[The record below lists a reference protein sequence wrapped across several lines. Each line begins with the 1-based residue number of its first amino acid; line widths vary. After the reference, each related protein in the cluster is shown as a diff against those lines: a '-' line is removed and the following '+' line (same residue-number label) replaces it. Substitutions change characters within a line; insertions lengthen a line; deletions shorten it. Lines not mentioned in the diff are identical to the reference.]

1 MIPRTG
7 QAAATAACILRPA
20 VALWAVLLGGCFDGG
35 ADPPETNIPNT
46 TPVANAGPDQTVF
59 ALTTVTLD
67 GSGTTDADGDVLS
80 YSWQFDSRPAGSAA
94 VLANATTAAPTF
106 TADRVGTYVVRLT
119 VDDKFPAGTAS
130 DTVSITAATPPPVAN
145 AGPDQNLTFAEPG
158 ITVQLDGTASSDPLS
173 LPLTYAWAITGF
185 VPASGLPPAT
195 PVSLAGA
202 STVNPTFAVEEADQ
216 LGVYTLTL
224 TVNNGFLT
232 SSDTLTVAVASIPP
246 PVANA
251 GPDQQVTFAM
261 GSALVQLDGSG
272 SSDPGSLPLGFAWAI
287 TDFVPASGTPPA
299 VPAALVGADTVNPTI
314 DVNALDQLGTYTVRL
329 TVTNGTLAD
338 QDDVVIEVAK
348 SFPAA
353 AGLLGS
359 AVLAGLGA
367 ALGRRWRRVR
377 APRARPGVAVRG
389 EPRE

>member
-1 MIPRTG
+1 
-7 QAAATAACILRPA
+7 
-20 VALWAVLLGGCFDGG
+20 
-35 ADPPETNIPNT
+35 
-46 TPVANAGPDQTVF
+46 
-59 ALTTVTLD
+59 VTLD
-67 GSGTTDADGDVLS
+67 GSGTTDADGDVLTF
-80 YSWQFDSRPAGSAA
+80 SWQFESRPAGSAA
-94 VLANATTAAPTF
+94 VLASPSTTAPTF

-119 VDDKFPAGTAS
+119 VDDRFPSGTAT
-130 DTVSITAATPPPVAN
+130 DTVTITAATPPPVAN

-195 PVSLAGA
+195 PVSLTGA
-202 STVNPTFAVEEADQ
+202 STANPTFAVEEPDQ
-216 LGVYTLTL
+216 LGVYTLAL

-246 PVANA
+246 PVASA

-261 GSALVQLDGSG
+261 GSALIELDGSG
-272 SSDPGSLPLGFAWAI
+272 SSDPGNLPLGYAWEI
-287 TDFVPASGTPPA
+287 TAFVPASGTPPA
-299 VPAALVGADTVNPTI
+299 VPAAIVGADTVNPTI
-314 DVNALDQLGTYTVRL
+314 DITALDQLGTYTVRL

-359 AVLAGLGA
+359 ALLASLGA
-367 ALGRRWRRVR
+367 ALGRRRQRL
-377 APRARPGVAVRG
+377 AGRG
-389 EPRE
+389 SRQDAAGHGESRK